1 MRLASAVLLLVGL
14 VWAAAGCQSTDVR
27 GPEGQQFAATTPMW
41 LAISRGETKMLD
53 VQIDRSKMTGT
64 VTVAI
69 SQLPRGVS
77 ADQSSQT
84 VQDGQSKAS
93 FILKADMSAGL
104 VSNQAVRIVTSGSK
118 GMQSTQYMKLTVK
131 D

>member
-1 MRLASAVLLLVGL
+1 MVLLVGL
-14 VWAAAGCQSTDVR
+14 ALAATGCQSTDVR
-27 GPEGQQFAATTPMW
+27 GPEGQQFAATTPMS
-41 LAISRGETKMLD
+41 LTISRGETKMLD
-53 VQIDRSKMTGT
+53 VQVDRSKMAGT

-69 SQLPRGVS
+69 SQLPSGVS
-77 ADQSSQT
+77 ADQSSQA
-84 VQDGQSKAS
+84 VQDGQSKAT

-104 VSNQAVRIVTSGSK
+104 VSNQAVRIVTSGPS